1 MENKSRMPLCARWL
15 VVALWMAIIYWFSD
29 QPNSSE
35 VTARL
40 FYDHNFLM
48 RKLAHVT
55 EFAILFSLCR
65 CAIAATLTSAPDLN
79 APAMRFSKQSAWAL
93 IISIS
98 YACFDEWHQ
107 SVVPGRSSST
117 VDVGIDSIGP
127 ILVIALM
134 ALSKSIAAF
143 RSRATS

>member
-1 MENKSRMPLCARWL
+1 MPLEARWL
-15 VVALWMAIIYWFSD
+15 IVAVWMAIIYWFSD

-35 VTARL
+35 VTAMV
-40 FYDHNFLM
+40 FYNHNFLM

-65 CAIAATLTSAPDLN
+65 CAIAATLTNAPDSNTQGL
-79 APAMRFSKQSAWAL
+79 RLSKQSAWAL

-98 YACFDEWHQ
+98 YAFFDEWHQ